1 MCARHFAISVLV
13 FSLLAV
19 PLSGWSFPLTDPDL
33 DGRQEQAGNCE
44 KEIENYLEGL
54 RPMLIN
60 CLEDATIIDEARKCA
75 DLLT

>member
-1 MCARHFAISVLV
+1 M
-13 FSLLAV
+13 
-19 PLSGWSFPLTDPDL
+19 
-33 DGRQEQAGNCE
+33 
-44 KEIENYLEGL
+44 NYLEGL